1 MVGLV
6 LACPGHPRLSHEGA
20 AKKGVDASDK
30 RQAAWRQRIA
40 CYLPPSQV
48 EAPRTRNRS
57 KIKSGQRWLK
67 AYVLAAA
74 GHAKIVAIL
83 SHQWKNIKYR
93 NYLSI
98 FWAPAVVSW
107 RFLPLRRPSPV
118 EQCNKL

>member
-57 KIKSGQRWLK
+57 KIK
-67 AYVLAAA
+67 
-74 GHAKIVAIL
+74 
-83 SHQWKNIKYR
+83 
-93 NYLSI
+93 
-98 FWAPAVVSW
+98 AVNVGSKLT
-107 RFLPLRRPSPV
+107 FLPLPAM
-118 EQCNKL
+118 QKLLQFCHINGKILSIAIT